1 MKIKI
6 RIIRRLSQDDSSDYS
21 AVKGRRHRLR
31 QAKRFRLDRFAI
43 GALILLAALLATSL
57 FMNTELYETVW
68 KDEAEAQELQ
78 ATSKIATQ
86 PRSPLL
92 LAQEANE
99 SRRTNMRIMPKTLGA
114 KKTSLAAGAATSE
127 PERDLPAPGSPREPA
142 QSTPPDNG
150 RGGPPGNA
158 KAIDEVYTRTVA
170 EPRAEQQAVQ
180 GGKPGPPSSAVAKRE
195 TAKNTPHAASSLN
208 VARAQFTTHVV
219 EREPVDRVEAVFPMH
234 NEPLRT
240 LYYFT
245 EIVGMSGETVTHQW
259 IHQGTI
265 MAAVSF
271 EIGSDHWRV
280 WSSKNLTRAME
291 GDWRVVVTDSEG
303 RALKEDGFVYVGP

>member
-6 RIIRRLSQDDSSDYS
+6 RITRRLSQDDSNDYS
-21 AVKGRRHRLR
+21 ATKGRRHRSRL
-31 QAKRFRLDRFAI
+31 ATRFRLDRFAI

-68 KDEAEAQELQ
+68 KDEAEAQDLQ
-78 ATSKIATQ
+78 ATSKVATQ

-92 LAQEANE
+92 RVQAAHEF
-99 SRRTNMRIMPKTLGA
+99 RRTKMRITPQTPGA
-114 KKTSLAAGAATSE
+114 KKTALAAGAATNE
-127 PERDLPAPGSPREPA
+127 PEREPPAPGSPREPA
-142 QSTPPDNG
+142 RPTPPDNG
-150 RGGPPGNA
+150 WGGPPG
-158 KAIDEVYTRTVA
+158 KAIATDEVYTRTVA
-170 EPRAEQQAVQ
+170 EPRAAQQAVQ
-180 GGKPGPPSSAVAKRE
+180 GGEPEPPSSAVAKLE
-195 TAKNTPHAASSLN
+195 TAKNTPHAASSLH

-219 EREPVDRVEAVFPMH
+219 EREPVDRVETVFSMH

-271 EIGSDHWRV
+271 DIGSDHWRV

-303 RALKEDGFVYVGP
+303 RVLKEDRFVYGGP